1 MPLNYPDIL
10 QHNNS
15 VYPIVDSNNIL
26 GSVFVTGSN
35 GEQYGISEYKRK
47 LGMIVYF
54 SSSQDFKYYKGGT
67 TASGDWGTSGNWEV
81 LGSNFVSYNFT
92 ASFVNQST
100 WTVNHNLGYR
110 YVIIQTFDTSGNQ
123 ILPSEITLTNTNTAT
138 ATFPELTSGTAV
150 VTFGGAAFNNPQLP
164 SNPVNS
170 IQYNNGGIFS
180 GSSNF
185 TFDGNNLTFNP
196 NPSSFYFGNNDNTA
210 IALASING
218 ESDYTRTEIFNLRT
232 ITDSRIS
239 SFIQSNAIFVGE
251 TLFFSNS
258 SVNALN
264 LVYLY
269 SNEWFTVDQGDN
281 TKATQLLAITDG
293 SNTYLREGY
302 IVVAPAG
309 TQTGNQ
315 LPIAGTNVKSGMP
328 VYIKEGATTSP
339 FLSTDIPTTGI
350 VRILGHLLYE
360 ASGPCYLM
368 HFRPDHT
375 WVEIV

>member
-26 GSVFVTGSN
+26 GSVFVTGSD

-67 TASGDWGTSGNWEV
+67 TASGDWGTSGNWSA
-81 LGSNFVSYNFT
+81 LGGGTFTSYNFT
-92 ASFVNQST
+92 ASFNNQST

-138 ATFPELTSGTAV
+138 ATFPEATSGTAV
-150 VTFGGAAFNNPQLP
+150 VTFGGATFNNPQLP

-185 TFDGNNLTFNP
+185 TFNGSSLTLKDTTGGFTAFNTSNANYTFTELLQYRDITTQYQSNLLTNKV
-196 NPSSFYFGNNDNTA
+196 
-210 IALASING
+210 LAGDIISGSISG
-218 ESDYTRTEIFNLRT
+218 ASVYDLLYLESDGIWYPVVQTN
-232 ITDSRIS
+232 
-239 SFIQSNAIFVGE
+239 
-251 TLFFSNS
+251 
-258 SVNALN
+258 
-264 LVYLY
+264 
-269 SNEWFTVDQGDN
+269 N
-281 TKATQLLAITDG
+281 TKATQLLGIYSGQNRALI
-293 SNTYLREGY
+293 EGY
-302 IVVAPAG
+302 IIVGNNSG
-309 TQTGNQ
+309 TPTGVPKITGS
-315 LPIAGTNVKSGMP
+315 LSPGRP
-328 VYIKEGATTSP
+328 VYIADSATSSP
-339 FLSTDIPTTGI
+339 FLSTTAPTTVGGI
-350 VRILGHLLYE
+350 ARILGHLIKQ
-360 ASGPCYLM
+360 SGDYWLM
-368 HFRPDHT
+368 RFRPDHT
-375 WVEIV
+375 WVEIS